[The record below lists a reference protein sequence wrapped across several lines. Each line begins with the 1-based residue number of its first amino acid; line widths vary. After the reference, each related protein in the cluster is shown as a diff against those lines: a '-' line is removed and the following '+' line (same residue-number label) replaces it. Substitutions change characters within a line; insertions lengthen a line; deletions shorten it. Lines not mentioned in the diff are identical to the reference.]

1 MKKEFKRLLALCLTI
16 LMTMSVVPSA
26 FALESEDGASVSAE
40 NTGTVTYAVISDSE
54 LEAPGTEEI
63 LIGIGDETVTA
74 DSASLTIYQQENGA
88 TTEYDAVE
96 LTSGAAKFQP
106 SFSAEEG
113 GTYALMS
120 VSYAADGVEYTVN
133 FEDVG
138 IQAVFGVN
146 TSVVSAPDAYVVDS
160 DTADT
165 DTAEN
170 SEANVVFDVTTID
183 NGSEELASS
192 VENALYDAASDTSS
206 ISVASLED
214 EIAVASEK
222 EYVVVLD
229 PGHGTHKTASAG
241 LDPGT
246 SFTYNGVE
254 YLEKDITLKIAQ
266 YCKQELEKYSNVT
279 VYMTRTGDYDGV
291 MSISD
296 RVDLANEYGAD
307 ILVSIHINSAGD
319 GGTTTAQ
326 GAEVYY
332 PNSNGTNGSV
342 SADAKELSR
351 QILNQLVAV
360 GMKTHSSGLLIRNAN
375 QDKFDDGSAMDYFG
389 INRYSKAYGF
399 PGIIVEHGFLNN
411 ESDFYNFLSSDEKLQ
426 KLGVADAT
434 GIANYLGL
442 TQKSE
447 DKNYTIYD
455 GIDYA
460 PVYNYDYYTSH
471 YPEVVDQVGS
481 SPSALLKY
489 FVEHGMSQH
498 QQASDEFDPI
508 SYRYEYANLRQV
520 YGDVW
525 AGYYRHYAR
534 WGKAAGLHGTGCTE
548 LQGYVTVYSDG
559 IDYSGVYDYNYYVAK
574 YPEIAEKCGYDDS
587 AVLAYFVETG
597 MGQHQQASEE
607 FDPISYRYEY
617 ANLRQ
622 VYGDVWA
629 GYYRHYARWGKAAG
643 LHGTGCAELQGYV
656 TQYSGDGLDYASV
669 YDYNFYVASYPDVA
683 EKCNYDDYAVLAY
696 FVETGMWQKQ
706 QGSSEFNVDYY
717 RTTYSSL
724 QSVYGEQWAGYYRHY
739 VRWGKAAGWS
749 GNGTVSTYHNIMGTQ
764 TTTVTQMVTY
774 LNSKHISFD
783 ESLYGMTL
791 QQFCQL
797 YLDECSA
804 EGVDVAVALCQSM
817 LETGWLKYG
826 GQVQASQL
834 NFAGIKNADG
844 SAFQTFCSVQEGIRA
859 QVQHLKAYASTD
871 ALVNACVDP
880 RFNLVRRGT
889 APYVEWLCSVN
900 NPNGTGWTPDSGY
913 SEKIIKFMDELHK
926 A

>member
-1 MKKEFKRLLALCLTI
+1 MKKGFKRLLAFCLTV
-16 LMTMSVVPSA
+16 LMATSVVPSA
-26 FALESEDGASVSAE
+26 FAATSKNDTETGTE
-40 NTGTVTYAVISDSE
+40 NAGTVTYAVVSDSE
-54 LEAPGTEEI
+54 IDAPGTEEI
-63 LIGIGDETVTA
+63 LIGIGDETTVA
-74 DSASLTIYQQENGA
+74 DSASLTIYQQESGE
-88 TTEYDAVE
+88 TMEYAAVE
-96 LTSGAAKFQP
+96 LTDGAAKFQL
-106 SFSAEEG
+106 SFSAEEN

-120 VSYAADGVEYTVN
+120 ISYEVDGIEYTVY
-133 FEDVG
+133 FEDVD

-146 TSVVSAPDAYVVDS
+146 TAVASAPDAYVVDS
-160 DTADT
+160 DETDADAS
-165 DTAEN
+165 DT
-170 SEANVVFDVTTID
+170 EANVVFDVTTID
-183 NGSEELASS
+183 DGGSAELASS
-192 VENALYDAASDTSS
+192 VEDALYDAASDTNS
-206 ISVASLED
+206 ISIASLED
-214 EIAVASEK
+214 EISVASNK

-241 LDPGT
+241 LDSGT
-246 SFTYNGVE
+246 SFTYNGVT

-296 RVDLANEYGAD
+296 RVDLAHEYGAD

-332 PNSNGTNGSV
+332 PNSNGSNGAV
-342 SADAKELSR
+342 STDAKELSR

-375 QDKFDDGSAMDYFG
+375 EDKFDDGSSMDYFG

-471 YPEVVDQVGS
+471 YPDVVEQVGS

-489 FVEHGMSQH
+489 FVEYGMSQH
-498 QQASDEFDPI
+498 QQGSAEFDPI
-508 SYRYEYANLRQV
+508 SYRYEYASLRQV

-548 LQGYVTVYSDG
+548 MQGYVTLYSDG

-574 YPEIAEKCGYDDS
+574 YPEVAEKCDYDDS
-587 AVLAYFVETG
+587 AVLAYFVENG
-597 MGQHQQASEE
+597 LNQHQQGSAE

-617 ANLRQ
+617 ASLRQ

-643 LHGTGCAELQGYV
+643 LHGTGCTEMQGYA
-656 TQYSGDGLDYASV
+656 TKYSSDGLDYASV
-669 YDYNFYVASYPDVA
+669 YDYNFYVASYPDIA
-683 EKCNYDDYAVLAY
+683 EQCDYDDYAVLAY

-724 QSVYGEQWAGYYRHY
+724 QSVYGGQWAGYYRHY

-749 GNGTVSTYHNIMGTQ
+749 GNGTISTYHNIMGAQ
-764 TTTVTQMVTY
+764 STTVTQMVSF
-774 LNSKHISFD
+774 LNSKHISFN

-834 NFAGIKNADG
+834 NFAGIKTADG
-844 SAFQTFCSVQEGIRA
+844 SAFQTFNSVQEGIRA

-871 ALVNACVDP
+871 ALVNTCVDP

-889 APYVEWLCSVN
+889 APYVEWLCSMN
-900 NPNGTGWTPDSGY
+900 NPNGTGWTSDSGY
-913 SEKIIKFMDELHK
+913 SEKIVKFMDELHN

>member
-1 MKKEFKRLLALCLTI
+1 MKKGFKRLLAFCLTV
-16 LMTMSVVPSA
+16 LMATSVVPSA
-26 FALESEDGASVSAE
+26 FAATSKNDTETGTE
-40 NTGTVTYAVISDSE
+40 NAGTVTYAVVSDSE
-54 LEAPGTEEI
+54 IDAPGTEEI
-63 LIGIGDETVTA
+63 LIGIGDETTVA
-74 DSASLTIYQQENGA
+74 DSASLTIYQQESGE
-88 TTEYDAVE
+88 TMEYAAVE
-96 LTSGAAKFQP
+96 LTDGAAKFQL
-106 SFSAEEG
+106 SFSAEEN

-120 VSYAADGVEYTVN
+120 ISYEVDGIEYTVY
-133 FEDVG
+133 FEDVD

-146 TSVVSAPDAYVVDS
+146 TAVASAPDAYVVDS
-160 DTADT
+160 DETDADAS
-165 DTAEN
+165 DT
-170 SEANVVFDVTTID
+170 EANVVFDVTTID
-183 NGSEELASS
+183 DGGSAELASS
-192 VENALYDAASDTSS
+192 VEDALYDAASDTNS
-206 ISVASLED
+206 ISIASLED
-214 EIAVASEK
+214 EISVASNK

-241 LDPGT
+241 LDSGT
-246 SFTYNGVE
+246 SFTYNGVT

-296 RVDLANEYGAD
+296 RVDLAHEYGAD

-332 PNSNGTNGSV
+332 PNSNGSNGAV
-342 SADAKELSR
+342 STDAKELSR

-375 QDKFDDGSAMDYFG
+375 EDKFDDGSSMDYFG

-471 YPEVVDQVGS
+471 YPDVVEQVGS

-489 FVEHGMSQH
+489 FVEYGMSQH
-498 QQASDEFDPI
+498 QQGSAEFDPI
-508 SYRYEYANLRQV
+508 SYRYEYASLRQV
-520 YGDVW
+520 YGNVW

-548 LQGYVTVYSDG
+548 MQGYVTLYSDG

-574 YPEIAEKCGYDDS
+574 YPEVAEKCDYDDS
-587 AVLAYFVETG
+587 AVLAYFVENG
-597 MGQHQQASEE
+597 LNQHQQGSAE

-617 ANLRQ
+617 ASLRQ
-622 VYGDVWA
+622 VYGNVWA

-643 LHGTGCAELQGYV
+643 LHGTGCTEMQGYA
-656 TQYSGDGLDYASV
+656 TKYSSDGLDYASV
-669 YDYNFYVASYPDVA
+669 YDYNFYVASYPDIA
-683 EKCNYDDYAVLAY
+683 EQCDYDDYAVLAY

-724 QSVYGEQWAGYYRHY
+724 QSVYGGQWAGYYRHY

-749 GNGTVSTYHNIMGTQ
+749 GNGTISTYHNIMGAQ
-764 TTTVTQMVTY
+764 STTVTQMVSF
-774 LNSKHISFD
+774 LNSKHISFN

-797 YLDECSA
+797 YLDECGA

-834 NFAGIKNADG
+834 NFAGIKTADG
-844 SAFQTFCSVQEGIRA
+844 SAFQTFNSVQEGIRA

-871 ALVNACVDP
+871 ALVNTCVDP

-889 APYVEWLCSVN
+889 APYVEWLCSMN
-900 NPNGTGWTPDSGY
+900 NPNGTGWTSDSGY
-913 SEKIIKFMDELHK
+913 SEKIVKFMDELHN